1 MRDVDYNIQRE
12 DSENREE
19 LRCFQLLNFCKRVAE
34 LYQART
40 GKDFHYLRQSE
51 QARKTGNIFAEAV
64 KEICESQ
71 SSDNLYK
78 FHQVHQSHQPQQ
90 PQQSSVI
97 IDKADKADI
106 DPNRNWS
113 NLSLADI
120 LAFSKCLKYSL
131 RDEFLLIRYEENEI
145 WGNSAFRNVTD
156 IWSIYDGLLQECR
169 SAVINLD
176 TIEYVLLP
184 FAKFR
189 NLNESPE
196 YSIEAVKNRIE
207 AAQTVEFSEKLDG
220 SFMQMRFLG
229 DSRFQDGI
237 IVSSS
242 GTLNPEKSRQLADVL
257 KFLRAERAEGAKETE
272 ETERAEGA
280 EGAK

>member
-71 SSDNLYK
+71 SSDNL
-78 FHQVHQSHQPQQ
+78 
-90 PQQSSVI
+90 QQSSVI
-97 IDKADKADI
+97 IDKADI
-106 DPNRNWS
+106 DPNRNWREM
-113 NLSLADI
+113 SLADI

-257 KFLRAERAEGAKETE
+257 KFLRAERAEGAK
-272 ETERAEGA
+272 
-280 EGAK
+280 